1 MHIRL
6 SLCLALASLL
16 APLPLAAQNQPPQVL
31 QWDKTDLGP
40 FHTGTFKVKEQRTVK
55 GIAIKV
61 GTNEAP
67 ATVLFDPELL
77 RVSAAWTGGFLK
89 FPRGRGGLEGQITP
103 DGQVLFSTSY
113 APGWG
118 KGEIGE
124 DPRPRNQGQL
134 PADVAKW
141 RGLYLY
147 GDKVLLRYTV
157 GATPVLELPGF
168 TKKGAANVF
177 TRTLQLGKTDAQNTL
192 SSVTFRAA
200 TAPLRARRQPS
211 RCRIQIRSA
220 MTPSPSW
227 G

>member
-141 RGLYLY
+141 RGLYLTET
-147 GDKVLLRYTV
+147 RCSC
-157 GATPVLELPGF
+157 AT
-168 TKKGAANVF
+168 
-177 TRTLQLGKTDAQNTL
+177 R
-192 SSVTFRAA
+192 S
-200 TAPLRARRQPS
+200 APRQCWSCLASRKRARRTSSPARFS
-211 RCRIQIRSA
+211 SAKRTRRTRSHL
-220 MTPSPSW
+220 
-227 G
+227 